1 MNHVFE
7 IGRYW
12 IFVKGLFARPEKWRV
27 FWQQV
32 LVEMES
38 MGFGSMVIVAINSIF
53 MGAVITIQSAYNLV
67 SPVVPLSAIG
77 IVARDSIIIEFS
89 PTIIMMVLAGK
100 IGSSISG
107 EIGTMRVTEQI
118 DALEIMGIN
127 SSGFLVMPKILAAMF
142 ILPFVVILSMFMGV
156 FGGWIAGDMTGV
168 VPSADYLKGIQDSF
182 LPFNVFFALVKTVTF
197 AYIITSVS
205 AYHGYFTDGGSL
217 EVGKSSTKAVV
228 YSNIL
233 ILLFDY
239 ILTMLFLA

>member
-1 MNHVFE
+1 MKHIFE

-12 IFVKGLFARPEKWRV
+12 LFVKDLFTRPEKWPV

-38 MGFGSMVIVAINSIF
+38 MGFGSLVIVAINSIF

-67 SPVVPLSAIG
+67 SPAVPLSAIG

-127 SSGFLVMPKILAAMF
+127 SASFLVFPKIFAAIF

-156 FGGWIAGDMTGV
+156 FGGWIAGDLTGV

-217 EVGKSSTKAVV
+217 EVGKASTKAVV

>member
-1 MNHVFE
+1 MNHIFE

-12 IFVKGLFARPEKWRV
+12 IFMKGLFTRPEKWKV
-27 FWQQV
+27 FWNQV
-32 LVEMES
+32 FVEMES
-38 MGFGSMVIVAINSIF
+38 MGFGSLVIVAINSVF
-53 MGAVITIQSAYNLV
+53 MGAVITIQSAYNIV
-67 SPVVPLSAIG
+67 NPAVPLSAIG

-100 IGSSISG
+100 IGSSISS

-127 SSGFLVMPKILAAMF
+127 SAGFLVMPKMVAAIF

-156 FGGWIAGDMTGV
+156 FGGWVAGDLTGV

-182 LPFNVFFALVKTVTF
+182 LPFNVFFAMVKTVVF
-197 AYIITSVS
+197 AYIITTVS
-205 AYHGYFTDGGSL
+205 AYHGYHTDGGSL
-217 EVGKSSTKAVV
+217 EVGRSSTKAVV